1 MKLWRKNGDHVL
13 VVGIFQSPGTGRA
26 VLRNLHWARFGRTA
40 AIHASAGGRPR
51 VEEYGVSAI
60 GGAAAAVGV
69 AIGTFIF
76 WQCGILTDYRPTV
89 LALLL
94 AAFALASA
102 VSGWVLVRLFRQ
114 HVDEAWLAWCA
125 STILPAKRL

>member
-26 VLRNLHWARFGRTA
+26 VLRNLQWARFGRTA

-51 VEEYGVSAI
+51 VEEYGVSAT

-69 AIGTFIF
+69 AIGTFIC
-76 WQCGILTDYRPTV
+76 WPCGMLTDYLPTR
-89 LALLL
+89 LALLR
-94 AAFALASA
+94 AAFAIA
-102 VSGWVLVRLFRQ
+102 
-114 HVDEAWLAWCA
+114 
-125 STILPAKRL
+125 